1 MADTT
6 PRKYVLGGSS
16 TELDRIHGFHES
28 TVHHMGTLLHCPV
41 EFDASQD
48 LRILDSGTAAGTY
61 LRDESS
67 KVLQHNS

>member
-1 MADTT
+1 MADTI

-28 TVHHMGTLLHCPV
+28 TVHHMGTLLLCPV
-41 EFDASQD
+41 DFDASQN

-61 LRDESS
+61 HGDKSS
-67 KVLQHNS
+67 KVL